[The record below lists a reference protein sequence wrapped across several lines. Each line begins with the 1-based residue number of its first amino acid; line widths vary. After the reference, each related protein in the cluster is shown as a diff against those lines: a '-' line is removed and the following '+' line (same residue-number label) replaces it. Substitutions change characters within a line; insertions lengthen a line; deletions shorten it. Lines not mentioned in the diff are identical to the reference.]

1 MTRVVTVTLNP
12 ALDITYAVPALAV
25 GSSVRVEN
33 VRSRAG
39 GKGVNVAA
47 VVRQLGGDAVVV
59 APGARTEPDP
69 FRDGLD
75 SLGLRHHLVPS
86 LATVRR
92 TVAVVGADGPTT
104 ILLEPGSPAP
114 AGTADAIAATVAL
127 ELTGADALVVSGS
140 VPPGLPDDLP
150 ARLARLASG
159 IPVIVD
165 VSGPALRAAVG
176 AGAILVPN
184 LSEISEI
191 SGGEPVV
198 AARELVG
205 QGAAAVVVTLGED
218 GAVAVTPGGAW
229 HARTPEVVDGN
240 PTGAGDAATAA
251 LALRLAAGALRPAD
265 AAGALR
271 PTDAAGALRPAD
283 AAGVFWPAALAD
295 VVATSAACVL
305 RPVAGEIDLDARRR
319 WLSAI
324 TVEELT

>member
-12 ALDITYAVPALAV
+12 ALDITYAVPAFAV
-25 GSSVRVEN
+25 GSSVRVET

-59 APGARTEPDP
+59 APGARAEPDP

-75 SLGLRHHLVPS
+75 TLGLPHHLIPAFAS
-86 LATVRR
+86 VRR

-114 AGTADAIAATVAL
+114 AGTADAIAATVAG
-127 ELTGADALVVSGS
+127 ELAGAGALVISGS

-150 ARLARLASG
+150 ARLARLAG
-159 IPVIVD
+159 ALPVIVD
-165 VSGPALRAAVG
+165 VSGPALRAAIG
-176 AGAILVPN
+176 AGAVLVPN
-184 LSEISEI
+184 RAELADI
-191 SGGEPVV
+191 GAGPPVTV
-198 AARELVG
+198 ARGLLD
-205 QGAAAVVVTLGED
+205 QGAAAVVVTLGEE

-251 LALRLAAGALRPAD
+251 LALRLACSSPWPTAL
-265 AAGALR
+265 
-271 PTDAAGALRPAD
+271 TDA
-283 AAGVFWPAALAD
+283 
-295 VVATSAACVL
+295 VATSAACVL

-319 WLSAI
+319 WLGAI
-324 TVEELT
+324 TVEELP